1 MIRIKS
7 ILCPVDFSD
16 VSHHALEHAVML
28 ARWYHANLFVL
39 HVHRLAM
46 PVTGIGPYVPEVI
59 PPVVLTDG
67 ERNQLLGTLKD
78 LVAPARAGGV
88 PVEILLDEALNVA
101 QAVEERAHSL
111 SADLIT
117 LGTHGR
123 SGFQRLVLG
132 SVAERVLRAARC
144 PVMTVPAGEPVT
156 TPRSPTALQRIIC
169 PIDFS
174 PASSRAIEYAAS
186 LASQADARLTVM
198 HVIELPMDP
207 VDTAPPDFHDYRQRV
222 VARTR
227 ERMAETV
234 TERIRQTC
242 EIDELFLVGRAYKE
256 ILRVAQ
262 DQFAD
267 LIVMGVQGRGAVD
280 LMFFGST
287 TNHVVRQAACPVLT
301 IRAV

>member
-46 PVTGIGPYVPEVI
+46 PVTGIGPYVAEMMKPA
-59 PPVVLTDG
+59 VLTEG
-67 ERNQLLGTLKD
+67 ERSQLLRTLKD
-78 LVAPARAGGV
+78 LVESARAGGL
-88 PVEILLDEALNVA
+88 PVEILLDEGLNVA
-101 QAVEERAHSL
+101 HAVEERAQSL

-117 LGTHGR
+117 LGAHGR
-123 SGFQRLVLG
+123 TGFQRLVLG
-132 SVAERVLRAARC
+132 SVAERVLRVARC
-144 PVMTVPAGEPVT
+144 PVMTVPAHEPAT
-156 TPRSPTALQRIIC
+156 TPRSPTALQRVIC

-198 HVIELPMDP
+198 HAIELPVDP
-207 VDTAPPDFHDYRQRV
+207 VDTPPDFHDYRQRL
-222 VARTR
+222 VAEARD
-227 ERMAETV
+227 RMRHALTDN
-234 TERIRQTC
+234 IRQTC
-242 EIDELFLVGRAYKE
+242 EVDELLLVGRAYKE

-301 IRAV
+301 IRAT

>member
-1 MIRIKS
+1 
-7 ILCPVDFSD
+7 
-16 VSHHALEHAVML
+16 ML

-39 HVHRLAM
+39 HVHRLTL
-46 PVTGIGPYVPEVI
+46 PVAGIGPYVAEMMQ
-59 PPVVLTDG
+59 PVVLTDL
-67 ERNQLLGTLKD
+67 ERSQLLAALSE
-78 LVAPARAGGV
+78 LVEPARAGGV
-88 PVEILLDEALNVA
+88 SVEVLLDEGLNVA
-101 QAVEERAHSL
+101 QAVEERAQSL
-111 SADLIT
+111 SVDLIT

-123 SGFQRLVLG
+123 TGFQRLVLG
-132 SVAERVLRAARC
+132 SVAERVLGVAQC
-144 PVMTVPAGEPVT
+144 PVMTVPARELAT
-156 TPRSPTALQRIIC
+156 TPRSPAALQRIIC

-198 HVIELPMDP
+198 HVIDLPVEA
-207 VDTAPPDFHDYRQRV
+207 VDTPPPDFHEYRQRL
-222 VARTR
+222 VARAR
-227 ERMAETV
+227 ERLRQSV
-234 TERIRQTC
+234 TDDSRQTC
-242 EIDELFLVGRAYKE
+242 EIDELLLVGRAYKE

-262 DQFAD
+262 EQFAD

>member
-1 MIRIKS
+1 M
-7 ILCPVDFSD
+7 
-16 VSHHALEHAVML
+16 AV
-28 ARWYHANLFVL
+28 
-39 HVHRLAM
+39 
-46 PVTGIGPYVPEVI
+46 
-59 PPVVLTDG
+59 
-67 ERNQLLGTLKD
+67 
-78 LVAPARAGGV
+78 
-88 PVEILLDEALNVA
+88 
-101 QAVEERAHSL
+101 
-111 SADLIT
+111 DLIT

-123 SGFQRLVLG
+123 TGFQRLVLG
-132 SVAERVLRAARC
+132 SVAERVLRVARC
-144 PVMTVPAGEPVT
+144 PVMTVPAREPAT
-156 TPRSPTALQRIIC
+156 TPRSPTALQRIVC

-186 LASQADARLTVM
+186 LANQADARLTVM

-207 VDTAPPDFHDYRQRV
+207 VETAPPDVHEYRQQL
-222 VARTR
+222 VARAR
-227 ERMAETV
+227 ERLKEA
-234 TERIRQTC
+234 ISDHSRQTC
-242 EIDELFLVGRAYKE
+242 EIDELLLVGRAYKE

>member
-1 MIRIKS
+1 MIRIKT

-39 HVHRLAM
+39 HVHRVAM
-46 PVTGIGPYVPEVI
+46 PVTGIGLYVPEVI
-59 PPVVLTDG
+59 QPAVLTDG
-67 ERNQLLGTLKD
+67 ERNRLLGTLKD
-78 LVAPARAGGV
+78 LVEPARAGGV
-88 PVEILLDEALNVA
+88 AVEILLDEGLNVA
-101 QAVEERAHSL
+101 QAIEERAQSL

-123 SGFQRLVLG
+123 TGFQRLVLG
-132 SVAERVLRAARC
+132 SVAERVLRVARC
-144 PVMTVPAGEPVT
+144 PVMTVPAREPAT

-169 PIDFS
+169 PVDFS
-174 PASSRAIEYAAS
+174 PASSRAIEFAAS
-186 LASQADARLTVM
+186 LASQADARLTVL

-207 VDTAPPDFHDYRQRV
+207 VDTPPLDFHDYRQRA

-227 ERMAETV
+227 EQMAQAIN
-234 TERIRQTC
+234 ERIRQTC

>member
-16 VSHHALEHAVML
+16 VSNHALEHAVML
-28 ARWYHANLFVL
+28 ASWYHANLFVL

-46 PVTGIGPYVPEVI
+46 PVTGIGPYVAEMVQPA
-59 PPVVLTDG
+59 VLTDE
-67 ERNQLLGTLKD
+67 ERSQLLGTLKD
-78 LVAPARAGGV
+78 LVEPARAGGV
-88 PVEILLDEALNVA
+88 AVEILLDEGLNVA
-101 QAVEERAHSL
+101 QTVEERAQSL
-111 SADLIT
+111 PADLIT

-123 SGFQRLVLG
+123 TGFQRLVLG
-132 SVAERVLRAARC
+132 SVAERVLRVARC
-144 PVMTVPAGEPVT
+144 PVMTVPAREPDT
-156 TPRSPTALQRIIC
+156 THRSPAALQRIIC

-174 PASSRAIEYAAS
+174 SASSRAIEYAAS

-198 HVIELPMDP
+198 HVIELPVDP
-207 VDTAPPDFHDYRQRV
+207 VDTPPDFHDYRQRL
-222 VARTR
+222 VAEARD
-227 ERMAETV
+227 RMRHTI
-234 TERIRQTC
+234 TDNIRQTC
-242 EIDELFLVGRAYKE
+242 EVDELLLVGRAYKE

-301 IRAV
+301 IRAT

>member
-28 ARWYHANLFVL
+28 ARWYHATLYVL

-46 PVTGIGPYVPEVI
+46 PTTGIGPYVAEAVQPQ
-59 PPVVLTDG
+59 VLT
-67 ERNQLLGTLKD
+67 ERERSQLSGSLRE
-78 LVAPARAGGV
+78 LVEPARAGGAA
-88 PVEILLDEALNVA
+88 VEILLDEGLNVA
-101 QAVEERAHSL
+101 QTVEERAQAL
-111 SADLIT
+111 SVDLIT

-123 SGFQRLVLG
+123 TGFQRLVLG
-132 SVAERVLRAARC
+132 SVAERVLRVARC
-144 PVMTVPAGEPVT
+144 PVMTVPAREPAT
-156 TPRSPTALQRIIC
+156 TPRSPAALQRIIC

-186 LASQADARLTVM
+186 FASQSDARLTVM
-198 HVIELPMDP
+198 HVIEMPLDP
-207 VDTAPPDFHDYRQRV
+207 VETPPPNFHDYRQRL
-222 VARTR
+222 VALAH
-227 ERMAETV
+227 ERLKQA
-234 TERIRQTC
+234 ISDHSRQTC
-242 EIDELFLVGRAYKE
+242 EIDELLLVGRAYKE

>member
-28 ARWYHANLFVL
+28 ARWYGASLSLL
-39 HVHRLAM
+39 HVHRLAL
-46 PVTGIGPYVPEVI
+46 PVAGIGLSVAEMQ
-59 PPVVLTDG
+59 PVVLTDH
-67 ERNQLLGTLKD
+67 ERSQLLAALND
-78 LVAPARAGGV
+78 MAQPARAGGA
-88 PVEILLDEALNVA
+88 PVEILLDEGLNVA
-101 QAVEERAHSL
+101 QTIEERAQSL
-111 SADLIT
+111 SVDFIT

-123 SGFQRLVLG
+123 TGFQRLVLG
-132 SVAERVLRAARC
+132 SVAERVLRVARC
-144 PVMTVPAGEPVT
+144 PVMTVPAREPTT
-156 TPRSPTALQRIIC
+156 TPRSPAALQRIIC

-174 PASSRAIEYAAS
+174 PASSQAIDYAAS
-186 LASQADARLTVM
+186 LANQADARLTVM
-198 HVIELPMDP
+198 HVIEFPTEVMDTP
-207 VDTAPPDFHDYRQRV
+207 PPDFQEYRQRL
-222 VARTR
+222 VAQAR
-227 ERMAETV
+227 ERLRQSIPDHT
-234 TERIRQTC
+234 RQTC
-242 EIDELFLVGRAYKE
+242 EIDELLLVGRAYKE

-262 DQFAD
+262 EQFAD